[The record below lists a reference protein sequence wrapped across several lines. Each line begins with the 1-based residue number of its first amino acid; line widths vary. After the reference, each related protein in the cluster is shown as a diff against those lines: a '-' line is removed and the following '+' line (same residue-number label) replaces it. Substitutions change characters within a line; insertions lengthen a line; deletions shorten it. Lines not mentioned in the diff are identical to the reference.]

1 MGAGIRDVHLE
12 MRNQVLGGR
21 RGSLH
26 FIRFPTSEMAAF
38 IELARAKNFSS
49 LASAICATGGGA
61 FKFENDFQ
69 QVRSPSL
76 VIVMS

>member
-1 MGAGIRDVHLE
+1 
-12 MRNQVLGGR
+12 
-21 RGSLH
+21 
-26 FIRFPTSEMAAF
+26 MAAF

-61 FKFENDFQ
+61 FKFESDFQ